1 MFNKNQPIVLVLL
14 LCFVQLS
21 VAQNNTNSPYTRY
34 GYGDLVDVN
43 SGEQRAM
50 GGVAIGSRN
59 KSSINAINPAS
70 YSAVD
75 SMTFMFDVGMTG
87 LYSRSSD
94 PNGSNSSFNSNLEYV
109 NMQFP
114 ITKWMGFSAGLLPY
128 SFSGYNFSSV
138 DSVQTLNHTSTPTY
152 GYYSKSFSGTGGISQ
167 VYSGVSVNLFDHI
180 SLGVNA
186 YYMFGQVMNN
196 RSIMFA
202 NSDYSSSSSTQI
214 NAIAVSNF
222 RFRYGLQLYNIF
234 AKKHGVTLGLIYENK
249 APFNGKFIQT
259 HFAIPADT
267 IVYDD
272 DFELPMTFGVGL
284 NYTFDEKLTIAAD
297 YSMQQWGEAMFYGKT
312 DSLSNRTKLAI
323 GTEYIPNPRGNK
335 YFERVRYRAGINL
348 HDPYYK
354 IAGSTQMK
362 NFGISFGV
370 GLPLRTGNTV
380 LNAAFEYGKVG
391 DKNLF
396 REDYFKLTFNATFN
410 ESWFFKR
417 KL

>member
-1 MFNKNQPIVLVLL
+1 MFNKNQPIVLVLFL
-14 LCFVQLS
+14 FFVQLS

-34 GYGDLVDVN
+34 GYGELVDVN

-50 GGVAIGSRN
+50 GGAAFGSRN

-87 LYSRSSD
+87 LFSRFSD

-128 SFSGYNFSSV
+128 SFSGYNYSRI
-138 DSVQTLNHTSTPTY
+138 DSVQTMNHTTTPTY
-152 GYYSKSFSGTGGISQ
+152 GYYSESFSGAGGVSQ

-180 SLGVNA
+180 SVGVNA

-196 RSIMFA
+196 RSIVFA
-202 NSDYSSSSSTQI
+202 NTDYSSPSSTQI

-222 RFRYGLQLYNIF
+222 RFRYGIQLYNTF
-234 AKKHGVTLGLIYENK
+234 AKKHNVTLGLIYENK

-259 HFAIPADT
+259 HFAVPADT

-272 DFELPMTFGVGL
+272 EFELPMTFGVGL
-284 NYTFDEKLTIAAD
+284 NYIFDEKLTIAAD
-297 YSMQQWGEAMFYGKT
+297 FSMQQWGDALFYGKT
-312 DSLSNRTKLAI
+312 DSLTNRSKLAI
-323 GTEYIPNPRGNK
+323 GGEYIPNPRGSK
-335 YFERVRYRAGINL
+335 YFERVRYRAGINI

-354 IAGSTQMK
+354 IAGNTQMK

-370 GLPLRTGNTV
+370 GLPLRTGNSV
-380 LNAAFEYGKVG
+380 LNATIEYGKVG
-391 DKNLF
+391 EKNLF